1 MGESSQFSRNPQT
14 GAVKLVPPLVTLVPI
29 FLIRCYQASLRPL
42 LFGSCK
48 FYPTC
53 SEYAIEAFQT
63 HGFWRGLVLA
73 VRRVARCHPFSPG
86 GIDPVPDPTKPPS
99 SSRPD

>member
-1 MGESSQFSRNPQT
+1 MGGSLQSGQDPRTSVAQSVRRF
-14 GAVKLVPPLVTLVPI
+14 VIFVLVFT
-29 FLIRCYQASLRPL
+29 IRCYQASLRPL

-63 HGFWRGLVLA
+63 HGLWRGLVLA